1 MSAYQQQMMITILD
15 KQHMNFVWDLFT
27 FSPPLRYTQRDD
39 FLSLLVTSSKP
50 SSRTA
55 QVAFVVCIP
64 PTSFHFYTSYLRQCS
79 NRTTIV
85 KRQLHIEVTK

>member
-15 KQHMNFVWDLFT
+15 KQHMNFVWDIFT

-39 FLSLLVTSSKP
+39 FLSLLVTAYQP
-50 SSRTA
+50 SSQTI

-64 PTSFHFYTSYLRQCS
+64 PTSFHFYTSYLRLCS
-79 NRTTIV
+79 NSTTIV
-85 KRQLHIEVTK
+85 

>member
-1 MSAYQQQMMITILD
+1 MSAYKQQMMITILD

-39 FLSLLVTSSKP
+39 FLSLLVTAYQP
-50 SSRTA
+50 SSQTI

-64 PTSFHFYTSYLRQCS
+64 PTSFHFYTSYLRLCS
-79 NRTTIV
+79 NRATIV
-85 KRQLHIEVTK
+85 